1 MIISDFCVIISLLW
15 GDSVI
20 LFINNKL
27 YEFSES
33 NLNDMYL
40 DEGKEGV
47 IYQYKG
53 YVLKIYHPRIRKAR
67 LSENDVLK
75 LIEIQKNKLLLPL

>member
-1 MIISDFCVIISLLW
+1 MISDFCVIISLLW

-40 DEGKEGV
+40 DEGKGIEE
-47 IYQYKG
+47 IKEI
-53 YVLKIYHPRIRKAR
+53 LK
-67 LSENDVLK
+67 NG
-75 LIEIQKNKLLLPL
+75 